1 MLFCCIV
8 YLEKKFVKSFC
19 QAVVI
24 RSFDKFFFY
33 SCMFS
38 RVFFFFQKMSD
49 ESANSKNGKGKIG
62 RRRPHT
68 LLHKRPVGSVAF
80 FFVSHWFGRIFHG
93 SHRKIVLKTMILV
106 KIKLFWVSKRSQ
118 SAKSCHTVLRA
129 SAPWQQVL
137 YLKNKKRAKIFEK
150 KPTNVKWDKFWHD
163 CYFAW

>member
-1 MLFCCIV
+1 
-8 YLEKKFVKSFC
+8 
-19 QAVVI
+19 
-24 RSFDKFFFY
+24 
-33 SCMFS
+33 MFS
-38 RVFFFFQKMSD
+38 RVFFLSKNVRWICQL
-49 ESANSKNGKGKIG
+49 KNGKGKIG

-137 YLKNKKRAKIFEK
+137 YLKNKKRAENFEK
-150 KPTNVKWDKFWHD
+150 KPTNVKFWHV
-163 CYFAW
+163 CYFVCFGCTLDMKITERYL